1 VGHNILNQALII
13 NLRFTNAIYI
23 SLFQGRLPNGQ
34 EIAVKRLLK
43 PSGQRNL
50 EFKNEV
56 VLVARLQHRNLVRL
70 IGFCLEGNERLLIYE
85 FMPNSSLDKFIFGM
99 VALLF
104 T

>member
-1 VGHNILNQALII
+1 
-13 NLRFTNAIYI
+13 LRFTNAIYI
-23 SLFQGRLPNGQ
+23 FIFQGRLSNGQ

-43 PSGQRNL
+43 PSCQENL

-56 VLVARLQHRNLVRL
+56 ELIARLQHRNLVRL
-70 IGFCLEGNERLLIYE
+70 IGFCLEGDERLLIYE

-99 VALLF
+99 VPLLV